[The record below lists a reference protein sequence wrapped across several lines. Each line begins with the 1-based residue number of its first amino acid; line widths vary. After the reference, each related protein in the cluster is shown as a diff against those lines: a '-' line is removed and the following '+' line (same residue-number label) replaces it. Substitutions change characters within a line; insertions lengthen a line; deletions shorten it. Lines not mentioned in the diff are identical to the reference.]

1 MNIKH
6 IQYSLVVALMT
17 IFLMCMNANSSETD
31 ADLRLNK
38 EREAEQTLFN
48 ACQENSFECSRYLRQ
63 YPDGMF
69 AAEAKLMI
77 ETQKWEHALHL
88 PCLETFERY
97 LEAYPNGKF
106 AAEAKQRI
114 ERLKWEYAVEMNYI
128 SLFEQ
133 YLQEYP
139 NGIFIAEAREKMQ
152 QIQEKECSRTI
163 SEFLSSYTGHYY
175 NVVVPAYKQYINKKF
190 PDDDFFAKENLRKML
205 EASHEQDVL
214 WQRCHAKNATSAEKE
229 RYMKITKKIT
239 EARQTTQYPYYKPE
253 PARSWWEELIGNK
266 YVQLFVILALLFQ
279 KLESDKNFK
288 EATRSRKV
296 IMVFIFIIFAVGL
309 WWGIPIF
316 WNKYVFR

>member
-1 MNIKH
+1 MNKKEIRFRL
-6 IQYSLVVALMT
+6 IIALMT
-17 IFLMCMNANSSETD
+17 MPLIFLMCTSTMSSEPNAN
-31 ADLRLNK
+31 LQ
-38 EREAEQTLFN
+38 REAEKTLFA

-63 YPDGMF
+63 YPDGTF
-69 AAEAKLMI
+69 AAEAKLRI

-106 AAEAKQRI
+106 AADAKQRI
-114 ERLKWEYAVEMNYI
+114 EQLKWEHAVEMNYI

-139 NGIFIAEAREKMQ
+139 NGTFISEAQEKIL
-152 QIQEKECSRTI
+152 QIQEKECLRTI
-163 SEFLSSYTGHYY
+163 PEFLAAYTGHYY

-229 RYMKITKKIT
+229 RYMKITKKIM

-253 PARSWWEELIGNK
+253 PERPWWEKLIGNK

-279 KLESDKNFK
+279 KLESDKNYK
-288 EATRSRKV
+288 EATRSQKAF
-296 IMVFIFIIFAVGL
+296 MVFIFIVFAIGL
-309 WWGIPIF
+309 WWGVPIF
-316 WNKYVFR
+316 WNKYVFK